1 MNTLQAALEA
11 SGCVVVWWDM
21 RRPLAELLLDHPPT
35 PSAELVGIIVNKPG
49 SGFLGTGVFK
59 GKHWFAV
66 KKIRR
71 PEPKTGNGAWW
82 NLDSNNAAPSL
93 LPDLA
98 AVKRFLAVQT
108 THASSVILV
117 VTRKPAP
124 LGGQSVSV
132 LGE

>member
-71 PEPKTGNGAWW
+71 PEPKTGNGAWY
-82 NLDSNNAAPSL
+82 LDSNNAAPSL